1 MAAIHVFLIRHGETA
16 LNAAGVLRGQL
27 DAPLTE
33 TGKAEAAALGEMFR
47 KVPLRAI
54 ASSPL
59 MRAADTAR
67 PVAVSAGLSLEIDDR
82 LRDRFYGEWAGHSRQ
97 EIEERFGSIDAAPHV
112 EALPLVEARAGEA
125 FLDAVAAADA
135 AAARDLNQDAPIGV
149 ALVTHDAVLRALFD
163 RILPATDLEAVDL
176 PTGSWSELVAS
187 PGGGWEALHMG
198 ERPGSGSLPDL
209 VAAAPQPSQAER
221 SVLTAPRW
229 THLALPCR
237 DLDKSVE
244 FYTTVAP
251 LVVVARNEDANGRG
265 AWLSNDRQVETPF
278 VLVLAEF
285 PPAVASEFGQQPG
298 EPVRV
303 LAPFAH
309 IGIELPRREDVDAV
323 ADKARALGTLEW
335 EPRQMSPHIGYICSV
350 RDPDGNIVEFSYG
363 QQVFSTVR
371 RLWDAS
377 GEAND
382 ERV

>member
-1 MAAIHVFLIRHGETA
+1 
-16 LNAAGVLRGQL
+16 
-27 DAPLTE
+27 
-33 TGKAEAAALGEMFR
+33 
-47 KVPLRAI
+47 
-54 ASSPL
+54 

-67 PVAVSAGLSLEIDDR
+67 PVALRSGLPLEIDDR
-82 LRDRFYGEWAGHSRQ
+82 LRDRFYGEWAGHSRD
-97 EIEERFGSIDAAPHV
+97 EVEERFGSIDAAPHV
-112 EALPLVEARAGEA
+112 EAQQLVEARAEEA
-125 FLDAVAAADA
+125 FLAVVASADAVAA
-135 AAARDLNQDAPIGV
+135 RDMSAGTSQEDAPVGV
-149 ALVTHDAVLRALFD
+149 ALVTHDAVLRALLD
-163 RILPATDLEAVDL
+163 RLLPGRDLNSVDL

-187 PGGGWEALHMG
+187 PDGRWTALHMG
-198 ERPGSGSLPDL
+198 ERPGSGRLPDL
-209 VAAAPQPSQAER
+209 GAAGPQPSQAER
-221 SVLTAPRW
+221 SLLTTPRW

-285 PPAVASEFGQQPG
+285 PPAAAREFGQTPG
-298 EPVRV
+298 ERVRV

-323 ADKARALGTLEW
+323 ADKARAAGTLEW

-371 RLWDAS
+371 RLWGAS
-377 GEAND
+377 GETND
-382 ERV
+382 ERR